1 MDVLL
6 VGGREPG
13 PVDLRIAGGR
23 VVERGPRLAPRE
35 GERVLDLGGRL
46 VRRGFHDAHV
56 HVAEWVRSRGELDLS
71 GAASPQGAADVVAAA
86 ARTAPAGAALRGSGF
101 PYARWTAPARAAMLA
116 AAAPDRVVVLT
127 SQDIH
132 TVWLSPPALAL
143 LGLGDHPTGVLQ
155 EREAWDVLDR
165 LPVPPRDETERA
177 TRDAVRAAR
186 GRGVVALRDF
196 DFDDPYGRWDAR
208 RDGEGRL
215 PLRVEAVVQPDALEA
230 LAARGLRTGD
240 GDPWL
245 RVGPVKL
252 FMDGALG
259 SRTARCL
266 EPYPGG
272 QDRGLQVLTPD
283 ALRQALSRI
292 VGHGFTAAVH
302 AIGDEA
308 GRDAL
313 QVLAGT
319 GCPAT
324 LEHAQLLR
332 REDVPLL
339 RRAGVTASIQPA
351 HLLGD
356 RHLVDDLWA
365 ASRSVP
371 YAFRSLLDA
380 GADVVLG
387 SDAPVVPLDPWPGLA
402 AAVHR
407 TDGALPPWR
416 AEEAVGLEEALRAY
430 GARPLAAGDLADLV
444 VADVPALD
452 ALAPAELA
460 AVPVQATMLDGRWVH
475 GPWQEG

>member
-13 PVDLRIAGGR
+13 PVALRVAGGR
-23 VVERGPRLAPRE
+23 VVERGPRLEPRA
-35 GERVLDLGGRL
+35 GERVLDLGGRF
-46 VRRGFHDAHV
+46 VRRSFRDAHV
-56 HVAEWVRSRGELDLS
+56 HVAEWVRSLGELDLS
-71 GAASPQGAADVVAAA
+71 GAASPQEAADVVARA
-86 ARTAPAGAALRGSGF
+86 ARSAPPGEALRGSGF
-101 PYARWTAPARAAMLA
+101 PYALWKVPADARMLA
-116 AAAPDRVVVLT
+116 VAAPDRVVVLT
-127 SQDIH
+127 SRDIH

-143 LGLGDHPTGVLQ
+143 LGLQDHPSGVLQ
-155 EREAWDVLDR
+155 EREAWDVLGR
-165 LPVPPRDETERA
+165 LPSPSRDEAERA
-177 TRDAVRAAR
+177 TAEAVRDAVAR
-186 GRGVVALRDF
+186 GTTALRDF
-196 DFDDPYGRWDAR
+196 DFDDPYGAWSAR
-208 RDGEGRL
+208 RDERGRL
-215 PLRVEAVVQPDALEA
+215 PLRVEAVVQPDALESV
-230 LAARGLRTGD
+230 AAQGLRTGD
-240 GDPWL
+240 GDAWL

-272 QDRGLQVLTPD
+272 EDRGMQVLTPE
-283 ALRQALSRI
+283 ALQQALARI
-292 VGHGFTAAVH
+292 AGLGFTAAVH

-313 QVLAGT
+313 QVLAAAGL
-319 GCPAT
+319 PAT

-332 REDVPLL
+332 PEDLRLLGRVP
-339 RRAGVTASIQPA
+339 VTASVQPA

-365 ASRSVP
+365 ASRSVAYP
-371 YAFRSLLDA
+371 LRSLLDA
-380 GADVVLG
+380 GAAVVLG

-430 GARPLAAGDLADLV
+430 GARPLAAGDPADLV
-444 VADVPALD
+444 VADLPALD
-452 ALAPAELA
+452 GLAPAELA
-460 AVPVQATMLDGRWVH
+460 SVPVHATMLDGRWVH